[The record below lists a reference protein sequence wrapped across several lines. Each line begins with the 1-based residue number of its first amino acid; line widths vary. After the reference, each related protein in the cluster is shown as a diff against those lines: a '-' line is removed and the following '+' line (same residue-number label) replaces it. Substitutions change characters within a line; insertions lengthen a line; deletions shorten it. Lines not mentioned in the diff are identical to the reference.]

1 MKNMLAVIT
10 LSFGLATGWQ
20 AFGATIG
27 VEGEVRAL
35 YDRFVTAQNARD
47 LDAVRQMLSDRPNF
61 LWISDGKPFWGRE
74 AMIGRM
80 ASFQQAEVWRVEP
93 EFASSKVTP
102 GPSSGTNRPRPLSS
116 SFNCHRDQIRRPSSR
131 SPPMSNCEEPARD
144 AISCRYGLL
153 NHSRV
158 TGAAASTIA
167 IQPIIWTAGAEEK

>member
-93 EFASSKVTP
+93 EFASSKVVQIDGETAYLHI
-102 GPSSGTNRPRPLSS
+102 PLVLVLG
-116 SFNCHRDQIRRPSSR
+116 RKED
-131 SPPMSNCEEPARD
+131 PARFNWLVEVL
-144 AISCRYGLL
+144 C
-153 NHSRV
+153 HK
-158 TGAAASTIA
+158 AAGQWRIAALFTTEDKRPMAS
-167 IQPIIWTAGAEEK
+167 K